1 MHYTTG
7 KIFDAMKF
15 SVRFILNLGYNLDPS
30 IVEYGQ
36 ILERSAHYLCD
47 SKTSRRFPEKFIFQT
62 TKITL

>member
-7 KIFDAMKF
+7 ELRQHVMQ
-15 SVRFILNLGYNLDPS
+15 VRFILNLGYNLDPS

-36 ILERSAHYLCD
+36 ILERSTHYLCD

-62 TKITL
+62 AKITL